1 MFNFKYYLANS
12 VKDLIKKREQKEGRK
27 NIFFKK
33 LDKNFLELS
42 KEEQV
47 QRIVKILESQGFKLK
62 K

>member
-12 VKDLIKKREQKEGRK
+12 VKDLIKKREQKEVRK

>member
-1 MFNFKYYLANS
+1 MFNFKYYIANS
-12 VKDLIKKREQKEGRK
+12 VKDFINKREQREGLK

-33 LDKNFLELS
+33 LDKNFIELS
-42 KEEQV
+42 REEQV

>member
-1 MFNFKYYLANS
+1 MLNFKYYLANS

-42 KEEQV
+42 KEEKV

>member
-12 VKDLIKKREQKEGRK
+12 VKDLIKKREQKEGIK

-33 LDKNFLELS
+33 LDKSFLELS

>member
-12 VKDLIKKREQKEGRK
+12 VKDLIKKREQKEGLK

-47 QRIVKILESQGFKLK
+47 KRIVKILERQGFKLK

>member
-12 VKDLIKKREQKEGRK
+12 VKDFIKKREQKEGLK

-47 QRIVKILESQGFKLK
+47 QRIVKILESQRFKLK

>member
-1 MFNFKYYLANS
+1 MLNFKYYLANS
-12 VKDLIKKREQKEGRK
+12 VKDLIKKREQKEGLK

-33 LDKNFLELS
+33 LDKKFLELS
-42 KEEQV
+42 KEQQV

>member
-12 VKDLIKKREQKEGRK
+12 VKDFVKKENRK
-27 NIFFKK
+27 KDLKISFKK